1 MKHSLKV
8 GLSFGLTSGVIT
20 TLGLM
25 VGLHSSTHSKFVVIG
40 GILTIAIADSLSD
53 AMGIH
58 MAEESENIHT
68 KKEVW
73 ESTFSTFFC
82 KFVFSSIFIFPVL
95 LIELK
100 KAIIISIMFG
110 LYMLLVNSFVIAR
123 EQNANP
129 WKIIGEHVSIAV
141 LVIIATH
148 YIGCFISSTFM

>member
-8 GLSFGLTSGVIT
+8 GFSFGLTSGVIT

-25 VGLHSSTHSKFVVIG
+25 VGLHSSTHSKFIVIG

-82 KFVFSSIFIFPVL
+82 KFVFSSIFVLPVL
-95 LIELK
+95 LLK
-100 KAIIISIMFG
+100 LQKAIIISIMFG
-110 LYMLLVNSFVIAR
+110 LYILLVNSFIIAR
-123 EQNANP
+123 EQNTNP